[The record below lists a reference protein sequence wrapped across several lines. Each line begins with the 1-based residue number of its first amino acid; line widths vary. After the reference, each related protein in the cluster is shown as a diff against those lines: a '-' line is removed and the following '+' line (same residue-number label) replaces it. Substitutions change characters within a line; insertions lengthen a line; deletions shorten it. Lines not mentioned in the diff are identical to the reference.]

1 MKTYLA
7 VTVAL
12 LVAGAALAQGGKENP
27 LKTDDQRGSYALGL
41 SVGGNL
47 FRQGVEVEFDPFF
60 RGIRDAL
67 EQNKPLLDEQE
78 IREALV
84 GLSASMQEKRER
96 EFIAMSE
103 KAEKEGAAFLGANKK
118 KQNVVTTASGL
129 QYKVIRAG
137 KGKSPTAAD
146 TVVTH
151 YRGTLIDGTVFDSS
165 YQRREPASFQA
176 SGVIR
181 GWTEALLLMKVGS
194 KWELYIPPELAYG
207 VRGSMPAI
215 GPNATL
221 IFEIELL
228 EIQAVN

>member
-1 MKTYLA
+1 MRTFLA
-7 VTVAL
+7 VMVSL
-12 LVAGAALAQGGKENP
+12 LLAGTALAQGGKAGP
-27 LKTDDQRGSYALGL
+27 LKTDDQKAAYALGM
-41 SVGGNL
+41 SIGGNL
-47 FRQGVEVEFDPFF
+47 VRQGVEVEFDPFF

-67 EQNKPLLDEQE
+67 EENQPLLNEQE
-78 IREALV
+78 IRDAMI
-84 GLSASMQEKRER
+84 GFRARMQEKRER
-96 EFIAMSE
+96 EFVAKNE
-103 KAEKEGAAFLGANKK
+103 KNEEEGAAFLAANKK
-118 KQNVVTTASGL
+118 KKNVVTTASGL
-129 QYKVIRAG
+129 QYRVIRAG
-137 KGKSPTAAD
+137 KGKAPTVSD

-151 YRGTLIDGTVFDSS
+151 YKGTLIDGTVFDSS
-165 YQRREPASFQA
+165 YQRGEPASFQT

-228 EIQAVN
+228 EIK